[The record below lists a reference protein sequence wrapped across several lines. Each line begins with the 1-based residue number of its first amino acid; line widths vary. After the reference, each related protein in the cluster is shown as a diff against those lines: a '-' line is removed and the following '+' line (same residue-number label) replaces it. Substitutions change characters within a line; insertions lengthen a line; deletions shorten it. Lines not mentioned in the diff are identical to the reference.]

1 MCACVCG
8 RLRAAA
14 YARAQPA
21 QTRAAAYI
29 RARHARA
36 CARPASHRGGPGQPG
51 GARLLADS
59 EKGEDG
65 EPRGHAR
72 SAGCARV
79 TCVRRRVCVRVR
91 KWAGGR
97 EREREREREIE
108 REIEREREK
117 EGPLSLSPP
126 STAPDGPP
134 RPALPAQPVASRG
147 AQPGETHR
155 IQEGCSRRR
164 SQNGNGSS
172 AAIHLKMSQRLEIA
186 EFRLKH

>member
-1 MCACVCG
+1 MCVC
-8 RLRAAA
+8 LWAP
-14 YARAQPA
+14 ARGGICTRPTRPDARRRIH
-21 QTRAAAYI
+21 TRAA
-29 RARHARA
+29 
-36 CARPASHRGGPGQPG
+36 
-51 GARLLADS
+51 
-59 EKGEDG
+59 
-65 EPRGHAR
+65 
-72 SAGCARV
+72 CARV
-79 TCVRRRVCVRVR
+79 RAPRLSPRRARAAWRGPSFGRLGEGRRRRAKGPCEERGLCSCHVCAQASVCESAKV
-91 KWAGGR
+91 GGR
-97 EREREREREIE
+97 KREREREREIE

-147 AQPGETHR
+147 AQLGETHR